1 MFGTADGPGPQS
13 GGVGRVEEGDLDTGL
28 GEVKRQHP
36 GVPLDPAEPV
46 GIDTVGEEGAVEGRG

>member
-1 MFGTADGPGPQS
+1 MFGTADGPGPQFV
-13 GGVGRVEEGDLDTGL
+13 GVGRVEEGDLDAGL

-46 GIDTVGEEGAVEGRG
+46 GVDAVGKEGDVERRG